1 MNYKNDLERLRI
13 QIRGAVQGVGF
24 RPFIYRLAIDLGIVG
39 WVKNSAEGVWI
50 EIEGTRSQLDL
61 FLLKLE
67 QEKPPHSLIQQ
78 LQVSSL
84 VPRGYSSFEIYPS
97 VSGEKTTIVLPDIAT
112 CSDCIQELFDPK
124 NPRYRYPFI
133 NCTHCGPR
141 FSIIQALPYDRP
153 NTSMNV
159 FQMCDRCRAEYE
171 NPLDRR
177 FHAQPIACP
186 DCGSYLEW
194 WDHGGKSLV
203 SHEAAVQAAIQ
214 AIQKGQII
222 AVKGLGGFHLMVD
235 ARNPDAI
242 ATLRQRKHRPDKPFA
257 VMYPSL
263 EAVQRDCEVSD
274 LEARLLTASEAPIV
288 LLRHKANISV
298 VATVAPNNADLGVL
312 LPYTPLHHL
321 LLSALNFPIVAT
333 SGNLSNEPICIDER
347 EAIQRLKGIAD
358 AFLVHNRP
366 IVRAVDD
373 SIVRVIADREMILR
387 RSRGYAPL
395 PIALSKPVSP
405 CLAVGGHLKN
415 TIALTIHSNLF
426 VSQHIG
432 DLENQ
437 ATLQAF
443 EQAIDIFEQLY
454 EVHPH
459 RIACDCHP
467 DYLSTQYA
475 QQRCSEIPSIEILPI
490 QHHHAHIA
498 ACMAENGLEETV
510 LGVAWDGTGCGIDG
524 TIWGG
529 EFLLANLT
537 DFQRV
542 GHFKPFR
549 LPGGEKAI
557 REPRRAAI
565 ALLYELW
572 GEAAF
577 DRTDLAPVQAFN
589 AQERIILQTM
599 LKNDLNTPWTSSAG
613 RLFDTIA
620 ALLNLVQIS
629 TFEGQAAMALEFAIE
644 SASTDESYPFVIHQ
658 GILDWSTTVEAIIA
672 EIEQKTSVA
681 IVSAKFH
688 NTMVEV
694 ILQFAR
700 QWKQKRIV
708 LSGGCFQNRYF
719 SDRTIA
725 RLKAEGFQPYWHR
738 HIPPNDGGIAV
749 GQAIVAASQPFPHL
763 NH

>member
-1 MNYKNDLERLRI
+1 MDDKHDLERLRI

-24 RPFIYRLAIDLGIVG
+24 RPFVYRLATNLGMVG

-50 EIEGTRSQLDL
+50 EVEGTRSQLDL

-67 QEKPPHSLIQQ
+67 QEKPVHSLIQQ

-84 VPRGYSSFEIYPS
+84 VPLDESDFEIYPS
-97 VSGEKTTIVLPDIAT
+97 VSGEKTTIVLPDLAT
-112 CSDCIQELFDPK
+112 CSDCIRELFDPN

-141 FSIIQALPYDRP
+141 FSIINALPYDRP
-153 NTSMNV
+153 NTSMNA

-186 DCGSYLEW
+186 ECGPRLEW
-194 WDHGGKSLV
+194 WDQSGKWLASD
-203 SHEAAVQAAIQ
+203 EAALQAAIQ
-214 AIQKGQII
+214 AIQNGQII
-222 AVKGLGGFHLMVD
+222 AVKGLGGFHFMVD
-235 ARNPDAI
+235 ARNSDAI

-263 EAVQRDCEVSD
+263 AAVQKDCELSD
-274 LEARLLTASEAPIV
+274 LEAQLLTASEAPIV
-288 LLRHKANISV
+288 LLRRKANLSV
-298 VATVAPNNADLGVL
+298 LETVAPNNAYLGVL

-333 SGNLSNEPICIDER
+333 SGNLSNEPICMDER
-347 EAIQRLKGIAD
+347 EAIQRLSGIAD

-395 PIALSKPVSP
+395 PIALSKPMP
-405 CLAVGGHLKN
+405 TCLAVGGHLKN
-415 TIALTIHSNLF
+415 TIALTIDSNLF

-443 EQAIDIFEQLY
+443 EQAIDTFEQLY
-454 EVHPH
+454 AVHPDL
-459 RIACDCHP
+459 IACDDHP

-475 QQRCSEIPSIEILPI
+475 QHRGSKFPSSQIFPV

-510 LGVAWDGTGCGIDG
+510 LGVAWDGTGYGLDG

-529 EFLLANLT
+529 EFFLANLT

-565 ALLYELW
+565 AVLYELW

-589 AQERIILQTM
+589 AQERDILQTM
-599 LKNDLNTPWTSSAG
+599 LQKELNTPWTSSAG
-613 RLFDTIA
+613 RLFDAIS

-629 TFEGQAAMALEFAIE
+629 TFEGQAAMAVEFALEHI
-644 SASTDESYPFVIHQ
+644 STDEVYPSVIHQ
-658 GILDWSTTVEAIIA
+658 GIFDWSTMVEEIIA
-672 EIEQKTSVA
+672 DIEQKTSGA
-681 IVSAKFH
+681 MVSAKFH

-700 QWKQKRIV
+700 QWKQKRVV

-725 RLKAEGFQPYWHR
+725 RLQAEGFQPYWHR

-749 GQAIVAASQPFPHL
+749 GQAIIAASQL
-763 NH
+763 LKRGG